1 LVKETVSVDSKEDGS
16 VLVDVVPISIV
27 SPVFPILELLVEL
40 FTCFVGERT
49 SAVGMVVGV
58 GNVVGF
64 TVGHIL
70 SSALVLFAPESGVGK
85 AVGLE
90 VGQVLSFGSVLF
102 ASDVGDSIPKV
113 GSMAGTISTL
123 DGIEGDFVT
132 VGVEVMLTVILF
144 IGPVSLLEKLGEG
157 NPFGWLSP
165 LLVGFLGIGLLG
177 FLVGGMFGT

>member
-1 LVKETVSVDSKEDGS
+1 MVKETVSVDSKEDGS

-70 SSALVLFAPESGVGK
+70 FSALVLFAPESGVGK
-85 AVGLE
+85 D
-90 VGQVLSFGSVLF
+90 VGQNWLGLV
-102 ASDVGDSIPKV
+102 DSGRSYLLLILV
-113 GSMAGTISTL
+113 CCVYINSAEL
-123 DGIEGDFVT
+123 DME
-132 VGVEVMLTVILF
+132 VEFPVIL
-144 IGPVSLLEKLGEG
+144 I
-157 NPFGWLSP
+157 
-165 LLVGFLGIGLLG
+165 
-177 FLVGGMFGT
+177 